1 MEGLKEDNRRGA
13 DLFIFGYI
21 LIFSL
26 LVFLRL
32 MIKCTMSLQSLSE
45 IQSVLNNGRRSFKKK
60 TKNLFL
66 VSGKKTYIIK
76 QPCFTSSFLPT

>member
-13 DLFIFGYI
+13 DLFFFGYI

-32 MIKCTMSLQSLSE
+32 MIRCTMSLQSLSE
-45 IQSVLNNGRRSFKKK
+45 IQSVLNNGRRSLKK
-60 TKNLFL
+60 